1 VVERLSLKQQDAA
14 RALGALRDILD
25 HPYSVIVRDAAIQRF
40 EFTFEAVWKYSR
52 EFLKSREGIL
62 CNSPKSCF
70 RELFS
75 VGTLSEE
82 ETLTLLEMT
91 DDRNLTSH
99 TYKEEVSQLIYNKL
113 PLYSQALTS
122 LFDRLLPGENQEP
135 ATPEIR

>member
-1 VVERLSLKQQDAA
+1 MVERISLKQRDAA
-14 RALGALRDILD
+14 RALDSLREILAQ
-25 HPYSVIVRDAAIQRF
+25 PYSVIVRDAAIQRF

-52 EFLKSREGIL
+52 EFLKNREGIV

-75 VGTLSEE
+75 VGILSEE

-122 LFDRLLPGENQEP
+122 LFNRLLPDQNQGLG
-135 ATPEIR
+135 TS